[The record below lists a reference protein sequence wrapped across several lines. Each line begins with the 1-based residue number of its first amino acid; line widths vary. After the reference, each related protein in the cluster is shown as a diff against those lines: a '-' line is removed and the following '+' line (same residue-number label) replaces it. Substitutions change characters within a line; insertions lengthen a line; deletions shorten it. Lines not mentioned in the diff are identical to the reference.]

1 MTGKGDRR
9 MGQQTKARHG
19 MAAGRAAGL
28 AAALAALCL
37 WGGAGT
43 GLAADDTAPQA
54 GDGSPGQ
61 APGGLAAGGL
71 AAGADPALLA
81 IVEDI
86 CGELM
91 GAERARRRLNS
102 YQLAALP
109 HVAPRDGDGA
119 TRVGF
124 FAGKTFY
131 CRRAGMALWAT
142 YEVTRLPPQEIL
154 ALQSPP
160 AVAVEVRFER
170 VAPPAPATEPDRLKA
185 AAESAKGALA
195 RVAATRG
202 ASGTGA
208 TVSGPTG
215 QANAAASGPQP
226 IIPSSLDA
234 VAGTGPAGRSPATEA
249 DRTGAPRGGTAP
261 PAGRQ

>member
-1 MTGKGDRR
+1 MGKGDRR
-9 MGQQTKARHG
+9 MGQQTKGRHG
-19 MAAGRAAGL
+19 LAAGRTAGL

-37 WGGAGT
+37 WAGAGT
-43 GLAADDTAPQA
+43 GLAADDRSPQA
-54 GDGSPGQ
+54 ADNSP
-61 APGGLAAGGL
+61 GLAAGG
-71 AAGADPALLA
+71 DPALLA

-142 YEVTRLPPQEIL
+142 YEVARLPPQEIL

-160 AVAVEVRFER
+160 AVALDVRFER

-195 RVAATRG
+195 RVAAARG
-202 ASGTGA
+202 ASDRGA
-208 TVSGPTG
+208 TATGPTAPTDAG
-215 QANAAASGPQP
+215 GGPRP
-226 IIPSSLDA
+226 IIPTSLDA
-234 VAGTGPAGRSPATEA
+234 VAGTGPAERSPAP
-249 DRTGAPRGGTAP
+249 DRTAAPPGGMAP